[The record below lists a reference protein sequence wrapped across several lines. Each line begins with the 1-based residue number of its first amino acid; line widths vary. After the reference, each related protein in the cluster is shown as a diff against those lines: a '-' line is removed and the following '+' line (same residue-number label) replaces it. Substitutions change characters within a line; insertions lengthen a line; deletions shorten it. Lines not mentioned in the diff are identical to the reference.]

1 MSLNI
6 DGSDLTDAVGG
17 GGGGPSP
24 SDPAQDAKILVLE
37 NKTQNIDASLTDGT
51 KTEFINKIVANE
63 MDTPLSTA
71 TKFRSSQYYDNGGIS
86 GFFMTAGAA
95 GTIQMNKTP
104 YQGTA
109 DAIMTLSTNGTI
121 QKTGSL
127 CDSSGNIFTTKFS
140 SSQYYDN
147 AGISGFF
154 MTAGP
159 TGTIQ
164 MNKTPYQG
172 TADAI
177 MTLSTNGTIQKS
189 TLTTSSIP
197 ISTMYTLTFTDLLGS
212 GALRDEWL
220 TSSTES
226 KVYIQESGANKL
238 ANFFITYSRSTST
251 LTEILLNGSTTGT
264 TSTEKYVNFRDS
276 GGLPNDYTSNE
287 LYNITFD
294 AGVGNTWEMVVT
306 TCEFEHSGSGSMY
319 DRLGVQQS
327 ADNITYSNVSLT
339 NFYQSVT
346 STPPWSTSRSST
358 TDGYIF
364 PTTEGGIA
372 GVTNLINS
380 RFIKFYFTSDG
391 SSNRAGW
398 DVQLTASDAFHGNLV
413 MKDVNTTAGTKYN
426 ILGGTFAE
434 NNGTDLNLHYEFDP
448 SVSSSLY
455 ISGTLPLTYSSLPS
469 GWS

>member
-6 DGSDLTDAVGG
+6 DGSDLTDALGGGGSGG
-17 GGGGPSP
+17 GGG
-24 SDPAQDAKILVLE
+24 PAQDAKILVLE
-37 NKTQNIDASLTDGT
+37 NKTQNIDQALTDGT
-51 KTEFINKIVANE
+51 KTEFTNKIVANE

-71 TKFRSSQYYDNGGIS
+71 TKFRSSQYYDNAGLS
-86 GFFMTAGAA
+86 GFFMTAGAT

-109 DAIMTLSTNGTI
+109 DAIMSLSTNGTI
-121 QKTGSL
+121 QKTTST
-127 CDSSGNIFTTKFS
+127 CDASGNLTATKFR

-147 AGISGFF
+147 AGLSGFF
-154 MTAGP
+154 MTAGA

-164 MNKTPYQG
+164 INKTPYQG
-172 TADAI
+172 TADAV

-197 ISTMYTLTFTDLLGS
+197 TSTMYTLTFTDLLGS

-226 KVYIQESGANKL
+226 KVYIQESGGNKL
-238 ANFFITYSRSTST
+238 ANFFITYSRSTPT
-251 LTEILLNGSTTGT
+251 LTEILLNSITTGT
-264 TSTEKYVNFRDS
+264 TSTVKNVNFRDS
-276 GGLPNDYTSNE
+276 GGLPSNYNSNE

-306 TCEFEHSGSGSMY
+306 SCNFEHSASGTMY

-327 ADNITYSNVSLT
+327 ADNITYSNVSLP

-346 STPPWSTSRSST
+346 STPPWSASRLSP

-364 PTTEGGIA
+364 PAPQGGIA

-380 RFIKFYFTSDG
+380 RFIKFYFYSD
-391 SSNRAGW
+391 SSDNKAGW
-398 DVQLTASDAFHGNLV
+398 DVQLTASDAFHGNLI

-455 ISGTLPLTYSSLPS
+455 ISGTLPLTYSSLPT